1 MTKTISTDETI
12 ILLALVVAFV
22 AGAAVFGY
30 ISDSEAEAKPKKKC
44 PPACIDPI
52 LKPMNFS
59 IIKVAIYNHQLDKID
74 SRLAEIL
81 EGIGTSPGTDDD
93 KVNLLVEL
101 DEIEITANSIILT
114 AIDAKDILTDDT
126 PPAAPTLLT
135 PVDDAVICRGDSD
148 TILFEWSEVVDES
161 GIAKYELRVL
171 DGETQV
177 VYNINTNDNDDNGLD
192 VADLSDGIHFWNVKA
207 TDGAGNEG
215 QFAAASF
222 SLSIVTV
229 C

>member
-1 MTKTISTDETI
+1 MTKTIPKDETV

-30 ISDSEAEAKPKKKC
+30 ISDSEAEAKKKC

-52 LKPMNFS
+52 LKPMNWT
-59 IIKVAIYNHQLDKID
+59 INKVSIYNKQIDKID
-74 SRLAEIL
+74 TRLAEVL
-81 EGIGTSPGTDDD
+81 EGIGTSPITSDEAEEI
-93 KVNLLVEL
+93 LFEL
-101 DEIEITANSIILT
+101 EEIELTASSIILT
-114 AIDAKDILTDDT
+114 VIDAKDILIDDT

-135 PVDDAVICRGDSD
+135 PVDNAVICRGDSD
-148 TILFEWSEVVDES
+148 TILFEWSEVADES
-161 GIAKYELRVL
+161 GIDHYEIRVL
-171 DGETQV
+171 DGESQV
-177 VYNINTNDNDDNGLD
+177 VFIADVNG
-192 VADLSDGIHFWNVKA
+192 DGIDDWNITAEADGEYFWNVKA

-215 QFAAASF
+215 PFAAVSF

>member
-1 MTKTISTDETI
+1 MTKTILKDETV
-12 ILLALVVAFV
+12 ILLAIIVAFV

-30 ISDSEAEAKPKKKC
+30 ISDSEAEAKPKTKC

-52 LKPMNFS
+52 LKPMNWTVK
-59 IIKVAIYNHQLDKID
+59 KVAIYNKQIDKID
-74 SRLAEIL
+74 TRLADVL

-93 KVNLLVEL
+93 KLDLFFEL
-101 DEIEITANSIILT
+101 DEIEFTASSIFQT
-114 AIDAKDILTDDT
+114 VTDAKDILTDDT
-126 PPAAPTLLT
+126 PPAAATLLT

-148 TILFEWSEVVDES
+148 TILFEWSEVIDES
-161 GIAKYELRVL
+161 GIAEYELRVL